1 MAVQSPYVKLS
12 SVSPAVVVAV
22 VDLAAAVVAVATA
35 AASVRAARVRPTA
48 VAVVV
53 AATVAAVA
61 VAIAAAVVAATA
73 AVAVM
78 VAAVAMAAVAAM
90 VAAAAVATEPATAAV
105 RCAIVVPTSLVRRL
119 RRPPRA
125 PVTPPARVAAK
136 VVLRIV
142 RVASGTTS
150 RASGASTT
158 TSRIP
163 IRPLP
168 DRLINGNAGGSP
180 PACLFAPVLVVLC
193 FVPSA
198 EAGMKRRSAL
208 IGSLA
213 AMATA
218 TSARA
223 ETPVD
228 LQLVLAV
235 DVSRSIDEVE
245 AELQRRGYVEA
256 LTNDRVIDAILSGE
270 HKRIAVCYTEWA
282 GTHYQVVVLDWTV
295 IDSAGAARRFA
306 EKLSEAPRTSQSWTA
321 VGAALA
327 HAGQRFENSGLIPK
341 RRVID
346 ISGDGRTNDG
356 PAAEIIR
363 DRLVSQGIV
372 VNGLPVMM
380 NRNNFGRPPDLTL
393 DKYYEENV
401 IGGPGSFMIVA
412 DNFEH
417 FGRAVR
423 TKLVREISDASGPR
437 RSSPA

>member
-1 MAVQSPYVKLS
+1 ML
-12 SVSPAVVVAV
+12 
-22 VDLAAAVVAVATA
+22 
-35 AASVRAARVRPTA
+35 RAF
-48 VAVVV
+48 
-53 AATVAAVA
+53 
-61 VAIAAAVVAATA
+61 
-73 AVAVM
+73 
-78 VAAVAMAAVAAM
+78 
-90 VAAAAVATEPATAAV
+90 
-105 RCAIVVPTSLVRRL
+105 
-119 RRPPRA
+119 
-125 PVTPPARVAAK
+125 
-136 VVLRIV
+136 
-142 RVASGTTS
+142 
-150 RASGASTT
+150 
-158 TSRIP
+158 
-163 IRPLP
+163 
-168 DRLINGNAGGSP
+168 GG
-180 PACLFAPVLVVLC
+180 
-193 FVPSA
+193 

-223 ETPVD
+223 EMPVD

-282 GTHYQVVVLDWTV
+282 GTHYQAVVLDWTV

-306 EKLSEAPRTSQSWTA
+306 DKLSEAPRISQSWTA

-327 HAGQRFENSGLIPK
+327 HAGERFENSGLIPK

-356 PAAEIIR
+356 PAAEIVR
-363 DRLVSQGIV
+363 DRLVAQGIV

-380 NRNNFGRPPDLTL
+380 NRTNFGRPPDLTL

-401 IGGPGSFMIVA
+401 IGGQGSFMVVA
-412 DNFEH
+412 DNFDQ

-423 TKLVREISDASGPR
+423 TKLVREISDAGRPR
-437 RSSPA
+437 HSSPA

>member
-1 MAVQSPYVKLS
+1 
-12 SVSPAVVVAV
+12 
-22 VDLAAAVVAVATA
+22 
-35 AASVRAARVRPTA
+35 
-48 VAVVV
+48 
-53 AATVAAVA
+53 
-61 VAIAAAVVAATA
+61 
-73 AVAVM
+73 
-78 VAAVAMAAVAAM
+78 
-90 VAAAAVATEPATAAV
+90 
-105 RCAIVVPTSLVRRL
+105 
-119 RRPPRA
+119 
-125 PVTPPARVAAK
+125 
-136 VVLRIV
+136 
-142 RVASGTTS
+142 
-150 RASGASTT
+150 
-158 TSRIP
+158 
-163 IRPLP
+163 
-168 DRLINGNAGGSP
+168 
-180 PACLFAPVLVVLC
+180 
-193 FVPSA
+193 
-198 EAGMKRRSAL
+198 MKRRSAL
-208 IGSLA
+208 VGSLA
-213 AMATA
+213 TLAAA

-223 ETPVD
+223 ETQVD

-282 GTHYQVVVLDWTV
+282 GTHYQVVVIDWTV

-327 HAGQRFENSGLIPK
+327 HAGQRFENSGFAPK

-363 DRLVSQGIV
+363 DRLVTQGIV

-380 NRNNFGRPPDLTL
+380 NRTNFGRPPDLTL

-401 IGGPGSFMIVA
+401 IGGPGSFLIVA
-412 DNFEH
+412 DNFEQ

-423 TKLVREISDASGPR
+423 TKLVREVSDAGGPR
-437 RSSPA
+437 RTTAT

>member
-1 MAVQSPYVKLS
+1 
-12 SVSPAVVVAV
+12 
-22 VDLAAAVVAVATA
+22 
-35 AASVRAARVRPTA
+35 
-48 VAVVV
+48 
-53 AATVAAVA
+53 
-61 VAIAAAVVAATA
+61 
-73 AVAVM
+73 
-78 VAAVAMAAVAAM
+78 
-90 VAAAAVATEPATAAV
+90 
-105 RCAIVVPTSLVRRL
+105 
-119 RRPPRA
+119 
-125 PVTPPARVAAK
+125 
-136 VVLRIV
+136 
-142 RVASGTTS
+142 
-150 RASGASTT
+150 
-158 TSRIP
+158 
-163 IRPLP
+163 
-168 DRLINGNAGGSP
+168 
-180 PACLFAPVLVVLC
+180 
-193 FVPSA
+193 
-198 EAGMKRRSAL
+198 MKRRSAL
-208 IGSLA
+208 VGSLA
-213 AMATA
+213 TLAAA

-223 ETPVD
+223 ETQVD

-282 GTHYQVVVLDWTV
+282 GTHYQVVVIDWTV

-327 HAGQRFENSGLIPK
+327 HAGQRFENSGFAPK

-363 DRLVSQGIV
+363 DRLVTQGIV

-380 NRNNFGRPPDLTL
+380 NCTNFGRPPDLTL

-401 IGGPGSFMIVA
+401 IGGPGSFLIVA
-412 DNFEH
+412 DNFEQ

-423 TKLVREISDASGPR
+423 TKLVREVSDAGGPR
-437 RSSPA
+437 RTTAT

>member
-1 MAVQSPYVKLS
+1 
-12 SVSPAVVVAV
+12 
-22 VDLAAAVVAVATA
+22 
-35 AASVRAARVRPTA
+35 
-48 VAVVV
+48 
-53 AATVAAVA
+53 
-61 VAIAAAVVAATA
+61 
-73 AVAVM
+73 
-78 VAAVAMAAVAAM
+78 
-90 VAAAAVATEPATAAV
+90 
-105 RCAIVVPTSLVRRL
+105 
-119 RRPPRA
+119 
-125 PVTPPARVAAK
+125 
-136 VVLRIV
+136 
-142 RVASGTTS
+142 
-150 RASGASTT
+150 
-158 TSRIP
+158 
-163 IRPLP
+163 
-168 DRLINGNAGGSP
+168 
-180 PACLFAPVLVVLC
+180 
-193 FVPSA
+193 
-198 EAGMKRRSAL
+198 MKRRSAL
-208 IGSLA
+208 VGSLA
-213 AMATA
+213 TLAMA

-282 GTHYQVVVLDWTV
+282 GTHYQVVVIDWTV

-327 HAGQRFENSGLIPK
+327 HAGQRFENSGFAPK

-346 ISGDGRTNDG
+346 VSGDGRTNDG

-363 DRLVSQGIV
+363 DRLVAQGIV

-380 NRNNFGRPPDLTL
+380 NRTNFGRPPDLTL

-412 DNFEH
+412 DNFDQ

-423 TKLVREISDASGPR
+423 TKLVREVSDAGGPR
-437 RSSPA
+437 RSTAA